1 MGPTEQTTCPISWT
15 TLLESFLPSYYYL
28 ALFYPLIL
36 VAIPTLPPATSTAL
50 WIAVPLWLVD
60 KFKCMQTLAALCF
73 LSLLVLV
80 YFTATSAYIWLA
92 DGYTSAHA
100 DAPTPAELE
109 DGTGS
114 TPTTTEAS
122 SPLALT
128 LRTLL
133 DFVLNLFVVATYTVS
148 RGIISFE
155 SPAVVN
161 GAAAAVF
168 ISPASP
174 SLGYHSSRLA
184 LVL

>member
-1 MGPTEQTTCPISWT
+1 
-15 TLLESFLPSYYYL
+15 
-28 ALFYPLIL
+28 
-36 VAIPTLPPATSTAL
+36 
-50 WIAVPLWLVD
+50 
-60 KFKCMQTLAALCF
+60 MQTLAALCF

-148 RGIISFE
+148 RGILSLE

-161 GAAAAVF
+161 GAAAGVF
-168 ISPASP
+168 ILPGLAVLGVSFIAARTLTRTLSVSAVEERRNEVVDAGLGDPTLSKKEKEYMSGIP
-174 SLGYHSSRLA
+174 SM
-184 LVL
+184 